1 MWNRGRSSRHRSR
14 HIKVAIVAVVVVT
27 AGCSS
32 AGGSSTS
39 ASSGSSSPA
48 SSGSTAT
55 QGVTATSIT
64 VGGVTTIN
72 GQGFTYVDWC
82 NGASI
87 VFKMVNA
94 QGGIAGR
101 KINNIGCLDDA
112 ASPSTDVADVRKL
125 ISEDKV
131 FAIVPGSELMT
142 GDTIASDANVPF
154 FSWGISPYYC
164 NNLQGFGYN
173 GCTGPTNPDY
183 DFANWAGSL
192 KQLDPSIKTVGI
204 IALNIPPGIV
214 NLNATNRGNAK
225 FGLKVVYDNASLP
238 LTGTNDWTPYV
249 QAIIKANPQALEC
262 QMAYCVPLYAGLKAA
277 GYKGILLD
285 AVSYDPSLLANKAT
299 AQALAGVYVL
309 VGQAPWQDTSNPAV
323 QSMISAVKTYGS
335 SSQTLTESL
344 AQGYTSALLFVDI
357 LKKVGRDLTY
367 ANFYK
372 TANDSNFCFN
382 GGGLEGTVC
391 FPKGHTDSNGCL
403 AVVQVVGNQFV
414 SKLPATTCFPAPG
427 QDGGS
432 NS

>member
-14 HIKVAIVAVVVVT
+14 LIKAAIAAVIVVT

-32 AGGSSTS
+32 ATASNTS

-82 NGASI
+82 NGAAI
-87 VFKMVNA
+87 VFKKINA
-94 QGGIAGR
+94 AGGIDGR
-101 KINNIGCLDDA
+101 KINNVGCLDDA
-112 ASPSTDVADVRKL
+112 ASPSQNVADVQKL

-142 GDTIASDANVPF
+142 GDDIAIKANVPF

-173 GCTGPTNPDY
+173 GCTGPSNPDY

-192 KQLDPSIKTVGI
+192 KMLDPSIKTVGI
-204 IALNIPPGIV
+204 ISLNIPAGQV
-214 NLNATNRGNAK
+214 NREATNRGNAK
-225 FGLKVVYDNASLP
+225 FGLQVVYDNGSLP

-285 AVSYDPSLLANKAT
+285 AVSYNPALLTNAAT

-309 VGQAPWQDTSNPAV
+309 VGQAPWEDTSNPAV
-323 QSMISAVKTYGS
+323 QQMISDVKTYGNPG
-335 SSQTLTESL
+335 QALTESL
-344 AQGYTSALLFVDI
+344 AQGYTSALLFVAI
-357 LKKVGRDLTY
+357 LQKVGPDLTY

-372 TANDSNFCFN
+372 AANSSNFCFTGN
-382 GGGLEGTVC
+382 GLEGTIC

-403 AVVQVVGNQFV
+403 AVVQVSGNHFV
-414 SKLPATTCFPAPG
+414 SRLPATTCFPAPG
-427 QDGGS
+427 QDGGT

>member
-1 MWNRGRSSRHRSR
+1 MWNRARSPRHRAR
-14 HIKVAIVAVVVVT
+14 YIAVAIAALSVVA

-32 AGGSSTS
+32 SSTTTGSTSTGSST
-39 ASSGSSSPA
+39 AGTTP
-48 SSGSTAT
+48 STPT

-82 NGASI
+82 NGAEV

-94 QGGIAGR
+94 QGGIDGR
-101 KINNIGCLDDA
+101 KINNVGCLDDA
-112 ASPSTDVADVRKL
+112 ASPAQDVSDVRKL

-142 GDTIASDANVPF
+142 GDDLAVKANVPY

-164 NNLQGFGYN
+164 NNSQGFGYN
-173 GCTGPTNPDY
+173 GCTGPTNPAY

-192 KQLDPSIKTVGI
+192 KELDPSIQTVGI
-204 IALNIPPGIV
+204 IGLDIPPGIV

-225 FGLKVVYDNASLP
+225 FGLKVVYNNDSLP

-285 AVSYDPSLLANKAT
+285 AVSYDPSLLTNKAT
-299 AQALAGVYVL
+299 AQALSGVYVL
-309 VGQAPWQDTSNPAV
+309 VGQAPWQDTADPAV
-323 QSMISAVKTYGS
+323 QAMISAVKTYGAPG
-335 SSQTLTESL
+335 QALTESL

-357 LKKVGRDLTY
+357 LKKVGPDLTY

-372 TANDSNFCFN
+372 VANDSNFCFN

-403 AVVQVVGNQFV
+403 AVVQVVNNQFV
-414 SKLPATTCFPAPG
+414 SKLPASTCFPAPG
-427 QDGGS
+427 QDASS
-432 NS
+432 NG